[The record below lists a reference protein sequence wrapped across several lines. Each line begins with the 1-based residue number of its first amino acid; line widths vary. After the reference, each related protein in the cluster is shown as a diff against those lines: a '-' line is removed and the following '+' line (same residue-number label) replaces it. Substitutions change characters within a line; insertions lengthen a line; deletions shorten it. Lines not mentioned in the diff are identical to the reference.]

1 MSILPIKGSLTAVG
15 IASAPLLLCVCHTS
29 LDSDG
34 DDITVDGTI
43 RLCEDL
49 NVNPEDVV
57 LLAVAY
63 ELKSPSMGQ
72 WSRKGWTD
80 GWKALG

>member
-1 MSILPIKGSLTAVG
+1 MPRAT
-15 IASAPLLLCVCHTS
+15 
-29 LDSDG
+29 DEDG

-43 RLCEDL
+43 RLCQDL
-49 NVNPEDVV
+49 GVDPEDVV

-72 WSRKGWTD
+72 WERKGWVD